1 MKGIKI
7 ICPYCLEEVPTDA
20 ENTQV
25 AETELYAHI
34 SNCSEA
40 KENERTA

>member
-34 SNCSEA
+34 FNCSEA
-40 KENERTA
+40 EEIKQT

>member
-1 MKGIKI
+1 MKGKI

-20 ENTQV
+20 ENIQA
-25 AETELYAHI
+25 AETELRAHI

-40 KENERTA
+40 GEIKQT